1 MLSNINV
8 QMLPKY
14 IECLGRKLNKFTD
27 LFDRLFRNKA
37 HNAHIVHDIFENRYE
52 SEPKISCVGRCYNN
66 AASILF
72 TTIVNEILSKITYII
87 HSQGIRLALLALLSP
102 HTSITGTLPPFVVQ
116 HLDFSLFLKLED
128 CQRYLI
134 SPW

>member
-1 MLSNINV
+1 MTDYS
-8 QMLPKY
+8 
-14 IECLGRKLNKFTD
+14 ETKLIM
-27 LFDRLFRNKA
+27 
-37 HNAHIVHDIFENRYE
+37 HILYLIFLKRHE
-52 SEPKISCVGRCYNN
+52 SEPKVSCIGRCYNN
-66 AASILF
+66 AVPILF
-72 TTIVNEILSKITYII
+72 TVIVNKILSKITYII
-87 HSQGIRLALLALLSP
+87 HSQGIRLALLALFSP

>member
-1 MLSNINV
+1 M
-8 QMLPKY
+8 
-14 IECLGRKLNKFTD
+14 
-27 LFDRLFRNKA
+27 
-37 HNAHIVHDIFENRYE
+37 HISYMIFLKTYE
-52 SEPKISCVGRCYNN
+52 SKPKISCVGRCYNN

-102 HTSITGTLPPFVVQ
+102 HTSITGTFPPFVVQ
-116 HLDFSLFLKLED
+116 HLDFSLFLKLEN